1 VCGELEGGAKVKSN
15 ELFRASGI
23 MALGTIISRITGFIR
38 GILIVSVL
46 GTALLADTYNV
57 ANTMPNILYNLLVGG
72 ALTAIFIPQ
81 LVRSFDHE
89 DGGDGFASRLVT
101 TISLILFILVGI
113 GVYCAPALVRL
124 YAPEFFTPGFE
135 VEKEIAIAFTR
146 YCLPQIFFLGLFT
159 MLGQVANA
167 RGSFGP
173 LMWAPIANNIVG
185 IALFGG
191 FLLFAPSVSL
201 KTITSQQVQILGW
214 GTTLSVVVQAL
225 VLIPVVKRLG
235 VKLRPQWGLAG
246 LGKSF
251 GLAGWTLIYVLI
263 SQLGYLVTV
272 NVATSAAVR
281 SAQEGVVRGVGF
293 TPYTYA
299 YFVMLL
305 PYSIITISIITAILP
320 HLSRLAVA
328 NNRAEVRVQLL
339 RAIKLVGVITIPSS
353 VAFLFFGPLITQVIF
368 IGIPLEDSRYIG
380 YVLSALSFGLVSFS
394 INLILIR
401 GFNAF
406 EDTRTQV
413 ISILI
418 INIISVAL
426 SYLFLHLLKNQW
438 VTIGLGA
445 AFSISYLAGLLI
457 TLRLLKKHTGAIKIK
472 DFLGQHLRLYGVA
485 IGVMGPLF
493 ALTQYISWV
502 GVELS
507 PLTRAGELAVVMI
520 TALVGY
526 LFVAK
531 AVGVEEISMVGH
543 LRDSV
548 TRRTSNNS

>member
-1 VCGELEGGAKVKSN
+1 MKSN

-38 GILIVSVL
+38 GILIVAVL

-89 DGGDGFASRLVT
+89 DGGDGFASRLIT
-101 TISLILFILVGI
+101 TISLILLALVAI
-113 GVYCAPALVRL
+113 GVYFAPALVRL
-124 YAPEFFTPGFE
+124 YAPEFFTSGFE
-135 VEKEIAIAFTR
+135 AEKEIAIAFTR

-191 FLLFAPSVSL
+191 FLLVSSDITL
-201 KTITSQQVQILGW
+201 NTITSTQIQILGW

-225 VLIPVVKRLG
+225 VLLPVIKRLG
-235 VKLRPQWGLAG
+235 IKLRPQWGVAG

-251 GLAGWTLIYVLI
+251 GLAGWTLLYVLI

-281 SAQEGVVRGVGF
+281 SAQEGITRGVGY

-299 YFVMLL
+299 YYVMLL
-305 PYSIITISIITAILP
+305 PYSIVTISIITAILP
-320 HLSRLAVA
+320 HISRLALA
-328 NNRAEVRVQLL
+328 KNSDEVRAQLI
-339 RAIKLVGVITIPSS
+339 RAIKLVGVITIPSA
-353 VAFLFFGPLITQVIF
+353 VAFLFFGSFITEVIF
-368 IGIPLEDSRYIG
+368 VGIPVGDARYIG
-380 YVLSALSFGLVSFS
+380 YVLSALSFGLVAFS

-413 ISILI
+413 ISIFI
-418 INIISVAL
+418 INLISVGL
-426 SYLFLHLLKNQW
+426 SYLFLHLLQNQW

-445 AFSISYLAGLLI
+445 AFSISYLVGLLI
-457 TLRLLKKHTGAIKIK
+457 TLSLLKKHTGPIKVR
-472 DFLGQHLRLYGVA
+472 DFLGQHLRLIGAAV
-485 IGVMGPLF
+485 GVMAPLF

-507 PLTRAGELAVVMI
+507 PIARAGELFVVMVM
-520 TALVGY
+520 AFFGY
-526 LFVAK
+526 LVAGK
-531 AVGVEEISMVGH
+531 AAGVEEISMIAHLKDSLVG
-543 LRDSV
+543 RSKDAE
-548 TRRTSNNS
+548 

>member
-1 VCGELEGGAKVKSN
+1 MKSN

-38 GILIVSVL
+38 GILIVAVL

-89 DGGDGFASRLVT
+89 DGGDGFASRLIT
-101 TISLILFILVGI
+101 TISLILLALVAI
-113 GVYCAPALVRL
+113 GVYFAPALVRL
-124 YAPEFFTPGFE
+124 YAPEFFTTGFE
-135 VEKEIAIAFTR
+135 AEKEIAIAFTR

-191 FLLFAPSVSL
+191 FLLIASDLTVSN
-201 KTITSQQVQILGW
+201 ITSTQIQILGW

-225 VLIPVVKRLG
+225 VLFPVIKRLG
-235 VKLRPQWGLAG
+235 IKLRPQWGVAG

-251 GLAGWTLIYVLI
+251 GLAGWTLLYVLI

-281 SAQEGVVRGVGF
+281 SAQEGITRGVGY

-299 YFVMLL
+299 YYVMLL
-305 PYSIITISIITAILP
+305 PYSIVTISIITAILP
-320 HLSRLAVA
+320 HISRLALA
-328 NNRAEVRVQLL
+328 KNNDEVRAQLI
-339 RAIKLVGVITIPSS
+339 RAIKLVGVITIPSA
-353 VAFLFFGPLITQVIF
+353 VAFLFFGSFITEVIF
-368 IGIPLEDSRYIG
+368 VGIPVGDARYIG
-380 YVLSALSFGLVSFS
+380 YVLSALSFGLVAFS

-413 ISILI
+413 ISIFI
-418 INIISVAL
+418 INLISVGL
-426 SYLFLHLLKNQW
+426 SYLFLHLLQNQW
-438 VTIGLGA
+438 VTVGLGA
-445 AFSISYLAGLLI
+445 AFSISYLVGLLI
-457 TLRLLKKHTGAIKIK
+457 TLSLLKKHTGPIKVR
-472 DFLGQHLRLYGVA
+472 DFLGQHLRLIGASV
-485 IGVMGPLF
+485 GVMAPLF

-507 PLTRAGELAVVMI
+507 PIARAGELLVVMVM
-520 TALVGY
+520 AFFGY
-526 LFVAK
+526 LVAAK
-531 AVGVEEISMVGH
+531 AAGVEEISMIAH

-548 TRRTSNNS
+548 VGRSKDAE

>member
-1 VCGELEGGAKVKSN
+1 MKSN

-38 GILIVSVL
+38 GILIVAVL
-46 GTALLADTYNV
+46 GTTLLADTYNV

-101 TISLILFILVGI
+101 TISLILLVLVAIGI
-113 GVYCAPALVRL
+113 YFAPALVRL
-124 YAPEFFTPGFE
+124 YAPEFFTVGFE
-135 VEKEIAIAFTR
+135 TEKEIAIAFTR
-146 YCLPQIFFLGLFT
+146 YCLPQIFFLGVFT

-173 LMWAPIANNIVG
+173 LMWAPIANNLVG
-185 IALFGG
+185 IAIFGS
-191 FLLFAPSVSL
+191 FLIFSPAVTTD
-201 KTITSQQVQILGW
+201 TITPFQVQLLGW
-214 GTTLSVVVQAL
+214 GTTFSVVVQAL
-225 VLIPVVKRLG
+225 VLIPVIRHLG
-235 VKLRPQWGLAG
+235 IKLKPQWGLSG

-251 GLAGWTLIYVLI
+251 GLAGWTLLYVLI

-281 SAQEGVVRGVGF
+281 SAQEGLTRGVGY

-305 PYSIITISIITAILP
+305 PYSIVTISIITAILP

-328 NNRAEVRVQLL
+328 KNPDEVRIQLI
-339 RAIKLVGVITIPSS
+339 RAIKLVGVITIPSA
-353 VAFLFFGPLITQVIF
+353 VAFFLFGPLITEVIF
-368 IGIPLEDSRYIG
+368 VGIPVDDSRYIG
-380 YVLSALSFGLVSFS
+380 YVLSALSFGLVAFS

-413 ISILI
+413 ISIFI
-418 INIISVAL
+418 INLISVGL
-426 SYLFLHLLKNQW
+426 SYLFLHLLKVQW
-438 VTIGLGA
+438 VTIGLGL
-445 AFSISYLAGLLI
+445 AFSISYLVGLLI
-457 TLRLLKKHTGAIKIK
+457 TLLLLKKHTGPIKIK
-472 DFLGQHLRLYGVA
+472 DFLGQHARLLGA
-485 IGVMGPLF
+485 AFGVMTPLYV
-493 ALTQYISWV
+493 LIRYITWL

-507 PLTRAGELAVVMI
+507 PIARAGELFLVMVM
-520 TALVGY
+520 AFLGY
-526 LFVAK
+526 LIAGR
-531 AVGVEEISMVGH
+531 AVGVEEISMIRH

-548 TRRTSNNS
+548 VRRSSGAE

>member
-1 VCGELEGGAKVKSN
+1 MKSN

-38 GILIVSVL
+38 GILIVAVL

-89 DGGDGFASRLVT
+89 DGGDGFASRLIT
-101 TISLILFILVGI
+101 TISIILFALVALGMFF
-113 GVYCAPALVRL
+113 APALVRL

-135 VEKEIAIAFTR
+135 IEKEIAIAFTR

-167 RGSFGP
+167 RGSFAP

-185 IALFGG
+185 I
-191 FLLFAPSVSL
+191 LLFASFLVFSPA
-201 KTITSQQVQILGW
+201 ITVENISSFQVQILGW

-225 VLIPVVKRLG
+225 VLLPVIRKLG
-235 VKLRPQWGLAG
+235 IKLGPQWGLAG

-281 SAQEGVVRGVGF
+281 SAQDGITRGVGY

-305 PYSIITISIITAILP
+305 PYSIVTLSIITAILP
-320 HLSRLAVA
+320 HISRLALEKKS
-328 NNRAEVRVQLL
+328 NEVREQLIK
-339 RAIKLVGVITIPSS
+339 AIKLVGVITIPSA
-353 VAFLFFGPLITQVIF
+353 VAFLLFGPLITSVIF
-368 IGIPLEDSRYIG
+368 IGIPLEDSQYIG
-380 YVLSALSFGLVSFS
+380 YVLSALSFGLVAFS

-406 EDTRTQV
+406 EDTKTQV

-418 INIISVAL
+418 INIVAVAL
-426 SYLFLHLLKNQW
+426 SYLSLFILRNQW
-438 VTIGLGA
+438 VTIGLGL
-445 AFSISYLAGLLI
+445 AFSVSYLVGLLV
-457 TLRLLKKHTGAIKIK
+457 TLSLLKKHTGVISLK
-472 DFLGQHLRLYGVA
+472 DFGGQHLRLFGA
-485 IGVMGPLF
+485 AFAVMLPLF
-493 ALTQYISWV
+493 ALTQYLDWV

-507 PLTRAGELAVVMI
+507 KIARLGELAVVMS
-520 TALVGY
+520 ASVLGY
-526 LFVAK
+526 LLAAK
-531 AVGVEEISMVGH
+531 AAGVEEITMIRH
-543 LRDSV
+543 LKNSV
-548 TRRTSNNS
+548 LRRPAAEE

>member
-1 VCGELEGGAKVKSN
+1 MKSN

-38 GILIVSVL
+38 GILIVAVL

-89 DGGDGFASRLVT
+89 DGGDGFASRLIT
-101 TISLILFILVGI
+101 TISLILLALVAI

-124 YAPEFFTPGFE
+124 YAPEFFTTGFE
-135 VEKEIAIAFTR
+135 AEKEIAIAFTR

-173 LMWAPIANNIVG
+173 LMWAPIANNIIG

-191 FLLFAPSVSL
+191 FLLVSSDITL
-201 KTITSQQVQILGW
+201 NTITSTQIQILGW

-225 VLIPVVKRLG
+225 VLLPVIKRLG
-235 VKLRPQWGLAG
+235 IKLRPQWGVAG

-251 GLAGWTLIYVLI
+251 GLAGWTLLYVLI

-281 SAQEGVVRGVGF
+281 SAQEGITRGVGY

-299 YFVMLL
+299 YYVMLL
-305 PYSIITISIITAILP
+305 PYSIVTISIITAILP
-320 HLSRLAVA
+320 HLSRLALA
-328 NNRAEVRVQLL
+328 RDNDEVRAQLI
-339 RAIKLVGVITIPSS
+339 RAIKLVGVITIPSA
-353 VAFLFFGPLITQVIF
+353 VAFLFFGSFITEVIF
-368 IGIPLEDSRYIG
+368 VGIPVGDARYIG
-380 YVLSALSFGLVSFS
+380 YVLSALSFGLVAFS

-413 ISILI
+413 ISIFI
-418 INIISVAL
+418 INLISVGL
-426 SYLFLHLLKNQW
+426 SYLFLHLLQNQW
-438 VTIGLGA
+438 VTVGLGA
-445 AFSISYLAGLLI
+445 AFSISYLVGLLI
-457 TLRLLKKHTGAIKIK
+457 TLSLLKKHTGPIKVR
-472 DFLGQHLRLYGVA
+472 DFLGQHLRLIGASV
-485 IGVMGPLF
+485 GVMAPLF

-507 PLTRAGELAVVMI
+507 PIARAGELFVVMVM
-520 TALVGY
+520 AFFGY
-526 LFVAK
+526 LVAAK
-531 AVGVEEISMVGH
+531 AAGVEEISMIAH
-543 LRDSV
+543 LKDSV
-548 TRRTSNNS
+548 VRRSKDAE